1 MLSTE
6 TLKNVRHNFTVGMLD
21 GAFFGFGMGFA
32 SFVTVVPLFIATLT
46 DSTTLIGLI
55 ASAHILGW
63 QLPQLFTAN
72 RVARL
77 RRYKSFVMIMTIH
90 ERWPFFAL
98 AILCLLIPVL
108 GTQVA
113 LILAFIL
120 LLWHSFGG
128 GFAGTAWQ
136 SMIGKIIPANRI
148 GTFYGSQSSAANLF
162 ASGGAVAAGIV
173 LERVE
178 SPYNFAI
185 CFFASGVLMM
195 ISWVF
200 LAKMREPENAPTV
213 IAPVQHNL
221 WKNARHILRSD
232 GNYRWFII
240 ARILAQSAAAG
251 VSFYT
256 IYAVRQFGMQPETA
270 GVMAGLLLIGQ
281 TFASPVL
288 GWAGDHWGHRRVFI
302 LGVLILTGSV
312 VLAMAAT
319 SLVWFYAVFA
329 LAGFANAVLW
339 TTTMSITVEFGSA
352 AERPFYIG
360 LTNTII
366 APATLLAPII
376 GGWLVDSISFHAMF
390 VITALVGLASVII
403 FQTMVADPRDV
414 KRQMPIKTTAAPA
427 PAD

>member
-6 TLKNVRHNFTVGMLD
+6 TLKNVRHNFTVGLLD

-77 RRYKSFVMIMTIH
+77 RQYKTWVMLMTIH

-113 LILAFIL
+113 LVLAFIL

-136 SMIGKIIPANRI
+136 SMIGKIIPSNRL
-148 GTFYGSQSSAANLF
+148 GTFYGSQSSAANLL
-162 ASGGAVAAGIV
+162 ASGGAVVAGII

-200 LAKMREPENAPTV
+200 LAKMREPDSPPAATS
-213 IAPVQHNL
+213 PVQQNL
-221 WKNARHILRSD
+221 WKNARRILRSD
-232 GNYRWFII
+232 SNYRWFII
-240 ARILAQSAAAG
+240 ARILAQCAAAG
-251 VSFYT
+251 ISFYT
-256 IYAVRQFGMQPETA
+256 IYAVRHFDMQPETA
-270 GVMAGLLLIGQ
+270 GIMAGLLLIGQ
-281 TFASPVL
+281 TVASPVL

-302 LGVLILTGSV
+302 LGILILSASV
-312 VLAMAAT
+312 VLAMVAP
-319 SLVWFYAVFA
+319 SLGWFYLVFA

-339 TTTMSITVEFGSA
+339 TTTMSITLEFGTQ

-360 LTNTII
+360 LTNTLI

-376 GGWLVDSISFHAMF
+376 GGWLVDGISFHVMF
-390 VITALVGLASVII
+390 LVVALVGLASVFI
-403 FQTMVADPRDV
+403 FQTMVADPRHV
-414 KRQMPIKTTAAPA
+414 KPAIKGEPVAAVILG
-427 PAD
+427 D